1 MICHTMQYFW
11 NGYDQISLM
20 QFHIQ
25 IIHLK
30 IKKIIMS
37 NIMQYLI
44 LEHKLFSLM
53 SYMKLI
59 NNNKI
64 KSMTLTSSV
73 WYFNKLTNLANKCCQ
88 IEYTYDNNVYSIH
101 LQLFS
106 FMFHYINNQ
115 LIEIVHLIFC
125 IDFKD

>member
-1 MICHTMQYFW
+1 MICHTIFW
-11 NGYDQISLM
+11 KWLWSNKFNAISYPDNT
-20 QFHIQ
+20 FEN
-25 IIHLK
+25 
-30 IKKIIMS
+30 KKKKIMS

-125 IDFKD
+125 IDFQD

>member
-1 MICHTMQYFW
+1 
-11 NGYDQISLM
+11 M

-30 IKKIIMS
+30 IKKLIMS

-73 WYFNKLTNLANKCCQ
+73 
-88 IEYTYDNNVYSIH
+88 
-101 LQLFS
+101 
-106 FMFHYINNQ
+106 
-115 LIEIVHLIFC
+115 
-125 IDFKD
+125 